1 MLFLSATNLL
11 ERGLSFLHFFADR
24 WTPAR
29 KTLVFKKHYG
39 ASPLDLASQWY
50 DLQVTTITDAQLSE
64 HEKSVRGLRHFLA
77 AHFFLWSYPK
87 NAELTASLFNIC
99 VQYAHGKMMWL
110 WVSRIA
116 ALKAMKVKWIPSLDD
131 TNKETFILSV
141 DGTDFR
147 IWEPKHPTLP
157 IDKGMMSHKF
167 KHAALKYEIAI
178 SVQQSKVC
186 FFSGPYRGGEHDLEI
201 FRKALKN
208 KIKDGK
214 KVIADGGYATS
225 RTDER
230 MLSLPNPLDSRQLKN
245 FKSRSRLRLETFNGR
260 LKKYE
265 VLNQTFRH
273 GIEKHRLAFEA
284 VLVTCQYVMENGSE
298 LFDV

>member
-1 MLFLSATNLL
+1 
-11 ERGLSFLHFFADR
+11 
-24 WTPAR
+24 
-29 KTLVFKKHYG
+29 
-39 ASPLDLASQWY
+39 
-50 DLQVTTITDAQLSE
+50 
-64 HEKSVRGLRHFLA
+64 
-77 AHFFLWSYPK
+77 
-87 NAELTASLFNIC
+87 
-99 VQYAHGKMMWL
+99 
-110 WVSRIA
+110 
-116 ALKAMKVKWIPSLDD
+116 
-131 TNKETFILSV
+131 
-141 DGTDFR
+141 
-147 IWEPKHPTLP
+147 
-157 IDKGMMSHKF
+157 MSHKF

>member
-116 ALKAMKVKWIPSLDD
+116 ALKAMKVK
-131 TNKETFILSV
+131 TKT
-141 DGTDFR
+141 
-147 IWEPKHPTLP
+147 
-157 IDKGMMSHKF
+157 
-167 KHAALKYEIAI
+167 
-178 SVQQSKVC
+178 
-186 FFSGPYRGGEHDLEI
+186 
-201 FRKALKN
+201 
-208 KIKDGK
+208 
-214 KVIADGGYATS
+214 
-225 RTDER
+225 
-230 MLSLPNPLDSRQLKN
+230 PNS
-245 FKSRSRLRLETFNGR
+245 T
-260 LKKYE
+260 Y
-265 VLNQTFRH
+265 
-273 GIEKHRLAFEA
+273 
-284 VLVTCQYVMENGSE
+284 
-298 LFDV
+298 